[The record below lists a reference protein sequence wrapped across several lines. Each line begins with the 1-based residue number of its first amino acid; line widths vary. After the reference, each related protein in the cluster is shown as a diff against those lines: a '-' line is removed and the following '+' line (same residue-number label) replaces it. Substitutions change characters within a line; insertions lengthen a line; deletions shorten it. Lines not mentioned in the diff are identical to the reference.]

1 MPVVPEGPGHPM
13 DRVESGKDG
22 DSSETDA
29 DSLVSVSID
38 GTQESE
44 SADLTNEGEGVNE
57 TQESVAHLNTGTTT
71 EAVIDPGS
79 IPADQGYL
87 SYTPP

>member
-1 MPVVPEGPGHPM
+1 M

-29 DSLVSVSID
+29 DSLVGVSID

-71 EAVIDPGS
+71 EAVIDPGR
-79 IPADQGYL
+79 IQADQGYL

>member
-1 MPVVPEGPGHPM
+1 M
-13 DRVESGKDG
+13 
-22 DSSETDA
+22 
-29 DSLVSVSID
+29 SVSINR
-38 GTQESE
+38 TQESE

-71 EAVIDPGS
+71 EAVMYPGS
-79 IPADQGYL
+79 IQADQGYL